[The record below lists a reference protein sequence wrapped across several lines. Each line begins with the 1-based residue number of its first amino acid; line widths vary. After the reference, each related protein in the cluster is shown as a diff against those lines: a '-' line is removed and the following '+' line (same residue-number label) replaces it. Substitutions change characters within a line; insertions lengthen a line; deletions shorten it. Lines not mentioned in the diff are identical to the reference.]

1 MKNQGDHRKDEE
13 EMNQESGDMVEE
25 EAADPNAEEYDGQG
39 EPKETA
45 HGELLILMKMNMDLF
60 GVGCKWRGIED
71 VARYRASGTP
81 NFFVCAAPST
91 GVLG

>member
-13 EMNQESGDMVEE
+13 EMNQESGDVVEE

-60 GVGCKWRGIED
+60 GVGCKWSGIED
-71 VARYRASGTP
+71 AGWGFALGIRPSGT
-81 NFFVCAAPST
+81 
-91 GVLG
+91 